1 MKIFKN
7 QHLVLVIAT
16 LFLFVIYG
24 TQFLCSSYE
33 NDIPITASRVFSGL
47 GMFFCCVL
55 AGIVL
60 IFVAYCLSKFIDKK
74 DIKTKIQSWCIK
86 LSEHIRT
93 KNINAIYPPLLSFF
107 YFVLER
113 NNEFLKLPL
122 GKDCSALIPNGYKPI
137 YRQGKVFYIFQLV
150 MPEEPIYDEKTL
162 KELIQSYVDS
172 ELINYGIAGLS
183 SCFKSRIYGAVPSV
197 YVDRAFYN
205 ESQHML
211 NFALIYACAEDDV
224 NYLIKA
230 RQRDKEETEAERTVY
245 DDEL

>member
-1 MKIFKN
+1 MKFFKN

-33 NDIPITASRVFSGL
+33 NNIPITASRVFSGL
-47 GMFFCCVL
+47 GLFFCCVF

-60 IFVAYCLSKFIDKK
+60 IFVAYCLSKFISKK
-74 DIKTKIQSWCIK
+74 DIKTKIQSWCLK

-93 KNINAIYPPLLSFF
+93 KNINTIYPPLLSFF

-150 MPEEPIYDEKTL
+150 MAEEPIYDEKTL
-162 KELIQSYVDS
+162 KELIQSYIDS
-172 ELINYGIAGLS
+172 ELINYGIAGLK
-183 SCFKSRIYGAVPSV
+183 SCFNSRVHGAVPSV
-197 YVDRAFYN
+197 YVDRAFFN

-211 NFALIYACAEDDV
+211 NFALIYACTEDDI
-224 NYLIKA
+224 NYLITA
-230 RQRDKEETEAERTVY
+230 RQRDKEKVQVERSVY
-245 DDEL
+245 DEEL